1 LLEGKTMTLRINR
14 HLELRQFLSLAALSA
29 LTIGLAT
36 LCVPATASAAAPPI
50 VVHPGDSIQAA
61 VDAAP
66 AGSEII
72 LMPGTYYG
80 PENARRAVRIKQD
93 GISLI
98 GKPDGADKVILRP
111 NPDGS
116 NEDGILVEPE
126 GGSSCDCM
134 IEGSRIQGITV
145 EGFPGN
151 GIKLEFVNH
160 FKILDNESIDNL
172 ENGIQPELSANGLV
186 KNNLSYGSNDS
197 ALWIEGGTNV
207 RVINNV
213 THSSV
218 TGLEVTI
225 SKNVVIV
232 GNESYN
238 NTIGMGLYH
247 PSGASEPP
255 LEDMGDLKVLNNYIH
270 DNNRDNTA
278 PGDPNGGGA
287 ASLPK
292 GGGILLNGISENLL
306 EGNLVTNNDFFGLAV
321 IGYCLGQNEFPGNE
335 APFCASNRSGID
347 PVPRDNKIQEN
358 VFVDNGLHPPDHELA
373 FFAAD
378 IIEGYVNL
386 PFPGSEPTAG
396 NCYEDN
402 SYTTYWNFVDFGAT
416 GPPQCDDDG

>member
-1 LLEGKTMTLRINR
+1 MKLRINR
-14 HLELRQFLSLAALSA
+14 YLELKRFLSLAALGTLS
-29 LTIGLAT
+29 IGLAT
-36 LCVPATASAAAPPI
+36 LCVPATAGAAAPI
-50 VVHPGDSIQAA
+50 VVYPGDSIQEA

-66 AGSEII
+66 AGSII
-72 LMPGTYYG
+72 NVMPGTYRETHG
-80 PENARRAVRIKQD
+80 NTVAVRIKKD
-93 GISLI
+93 GIALI
-98 GKPDGADKVILRP
+98 GKPDGDNKVVLVP
-111 NPDGS
+111 GTGNQH
-116 NEDGILVEPE
+116 GILVEPE
-126 GGSSCDCM
+126 GGSACDCV
-134 IEGSRIQGITV
+134 IEGSRIQGMTV
-145 EGFPGN
+145 QDFPNN
-151 GIKLEFVNH
+151 GIKLEFVNN
-160 FKILDNESIDNL
+160 FKILDNESIRNL

-255 LEDMGDLKVLNNYIH
+255 LEEMGDLKVLNNYIH
-270 DNNRDNTA
+270 DNNRDNSA

-306 EGNLVTNNDFFGLAV
+306 VGNLITNNDFFGLAV
-321 IGYCLGQNEFPGNE
+321 VGYCLGQGEFPSE
-335 APFCASNRSGID
+335 QPPFCDSNSSGID

-358 VFVDNGLHPPDHELA
+358 VFVNNGTEPPDHDLA

-378 IIEGYVNL
+378 IIEGYINL
-386 PFPGSEPTAG
+386 PYGSDPTAG
-396 NCYEDN
+396 NCYADN
-402 SYTTYWNFVDFGAT
+402 SYATYSNFVDYFGT
-416 GPPQCDDDG
+416 TEPPQCDDDG

>member
-1 LLEGKTMTLRINR
+1 MSFTRRNFGSNR
-14 HLELRQFLSLAALSA
+14 FPRLTSLFITVGLAAL
-29 LTIGLAT
+29 
-36 LCVPATASAAAPPI
+36 CVPTIASADNI
-50 VVHPGDSIQAA
+50 TLYPGDSIQDA
-61 VDAAP
+61 VNAAP
-66 AGSEII
+66 AGSMIS
-72 LMPGTYYG
+72 LMPGIYYG

-93 GISLI
+93 GIRLI

-126 GGSSCDCM
+126 GGSSCDCL

-160 FKILDNESIDNL
+160 FKILDNESINNL

-218 TGLEVTI
+218 TGIEVTI
-225 SKNVVIV
+225 SKNVILV

-255 LEDMGDLKVLNNYIH
+255 LEDMGDLRVLNNYIH
-270 DNNRDNTA
+270 DNNRANTA
-278 PGDPNGGGA
+278 PGGQA
-287 ASLPK
+287 ATLPP

-321 IGYCLGQNEFPGNE
+321 VGYCIGVGEFPSE
-335 APFCASNRSGID
+335 EPPYCASNRTGIN
-347 PVPRDNKIQEN
+347 PVPRDNKIEEN
-358 VFVDNGLHPPDHELA
+358 IFVNNGTAPPVWHPLA
-373 FFAAD
+373 FAAAD

-386 PFPGSEPTAG
+386 PYGSDPTAG

-402 SYTTYWNFVDFGAT
+402 DYSTYVNFITGQP
-416 GPPQCDDDG
+416 GPPQCD